1 MRVWLKLRTGILIA
15 EYVYCAIKHAE
26 GVITMDKDKAHEL
39 TRDIMV
45 AIITSDK
52 PVARQ
57 GDYIAGVCNAYKM
70 IFDTIIGVD
79 EYQPIER

>member
-1 MRVWLKLRTGILIA
+1 
-15 EYVYCAIKHAE
+15 
-26 GVITMDKDKAHEL
+26 MDKDKAHEL

-79 EYQPIER
+79 EYQPIAR

>member
-1 MRVWLKLRTGILIA
+1 
-15 EYVYCAIKHAE
+15 
-26 GVITMDKDKAHEL
+26 MDKDKAHEL

-57 GDYIAGVCNAYKM
+57 GDYISGACNAYKM

>member
-1 MRVWLKLRTGILIA
+1 
-15 EYVYCAIKHAE
+15 
-26 GVITMDKDKAHEL
+26 MDKDKAHEL

-70 IFDTIIGVD
+70 IFHHRTRSDVGSSLPLS
-79 EYQPIER
+79 QSQSNRHRL